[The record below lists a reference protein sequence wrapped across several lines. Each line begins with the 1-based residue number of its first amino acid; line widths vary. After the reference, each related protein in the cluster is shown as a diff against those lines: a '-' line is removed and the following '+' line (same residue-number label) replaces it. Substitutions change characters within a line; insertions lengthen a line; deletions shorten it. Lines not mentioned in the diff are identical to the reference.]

1 MPKDFVPQPDPPF
14 NTWVTKFYTWV
25 NTNGTS
31 RGVEPSQITAFTTL
45 WNGWNTNWSDFQAKE
60 TAFHTATQD
69 KDSAREAVEAMAR
82 ALAAIIQKNPNTT
95 NGDREAAGL
104 TIPKTGRTPS
114 PTPTTVPL
122 LVEADTSTRATL
134 RLDCADSATPQSRAK
149 PAGAIGMHICE
160 QIGGTA
166 PVDPEQMEFL
176 ALATRIPFTVHF
188 DAGDVGKTVYFAL
201 RWDGKN
207 GQPGPWSQIYSA
219 VIPG

>member
-1 MPKDFVPQPDPPF
+1 MNLDYIPEPDIPF
-14 NTWVTKFYTWV
+14 NIWVTTFYTWV
-25 NTNGTS
+25 NSHGTS
-31 RGVEPSQITAFTTL
+31 HGLDASQITAFTTA
-45 WNGWNTNWSDFQAKE
+45 WNGWNTNWTDFQTKE
-60 TAFHTATQD
+60 AAFHTATQD
-69 KDSAREAVEAMAR
+69 KDSAREIVESMAR

-114 PTPTTVPL
+114 PTPTTRPL
-122 LVEADTSTRATL
+122 LVETDTSIRATL
-134 RLDCADSATPQSRAK
+134 RLICADSETPTSRAK
-149 PAGAIGMHICE
+149 PAGVLGMQIRE

-166 PVDPEQMEFL
+166 PVDPETMQFL